1 MIDGTYNVKVDI
13 PLGRKD
19 ATVVLRSQGD
29 VLSVDVDAPIIG
41 KQHMEGQVEG
51 NTFSAQ
57 GTTRIMLSGKI
68 NYTLTGE
75 VSGDD
80 LHISIQSNKGDF
92 ILDGVRV

>member
-29 VLSVDVDAPIIG
+29 VLSIDVDAPIIG